1 MSLSIDFDP
10 IQEIQMPDGSWLWH
24 IVYTANYWRHTHE
37 LMIPDPVLVLIAK
50 EAGLHMV
57 NISDDLI
64 LELNDDEVMTEIIMY
79 DDYDFLPII
88 QKLHEMR
95 KSGKWNNILK
105 TI

>member
-1 MSLSIDFDP
+1 
-10 IQEIQMPDGSWLWH
+10 
-24 IVYTANYWRHTHE
+24 
-37 LMIPDPVLVLIAK
+37 MIPDPVLVLIAK